1 METKLIRIGNSRGI
15 RIPQVMLELYHM
27 QEGNALEIETRRDG
41 ILIRAL
47 PDQNK
52 VSWETAYAEMAAEAE
67 ERYEWADWDGLAG
80 DGTDA

>member
-67 ERYEWADWDGLAG
+67 ERYEWADWDGLAE
-80 DGTDA
+80 DGNDA